1 MLTMKDKEVEHM
13 EERLTD
19 MEDRVKQYKM
29 SLTGLTN
36 KIYLK

>member
-29 SLTGLTN
+29 GLTGLTN